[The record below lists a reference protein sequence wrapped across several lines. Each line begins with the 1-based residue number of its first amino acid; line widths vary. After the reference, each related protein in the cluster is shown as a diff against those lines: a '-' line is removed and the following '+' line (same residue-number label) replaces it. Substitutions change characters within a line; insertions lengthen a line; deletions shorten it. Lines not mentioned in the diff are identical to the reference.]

1 LVAVAVNNTNLLW
14 FVALV
19 GVSVVAL
26 ALGYL
31 VSWIFAV
38 LFWII
43 ATLILLAV
51 RPY

>member
-1 LVAVAVNNTNLLW
+1 MNNTDLLW
-14 FVALV
+14 YVAIV
-19 GVSVVAL
+19 GVAIVAL

-31 VSWIFAV
+31 VSWIFGA